1 METVFFAF
9 TGLLAYVKIT
19 WSFLICYNIQETLNS
34 WPLLSK
40 GLSLP
45 LMQQPPELITLVNA
59 CVYASCAAARLRSGP
74 ETALHGALLKI
85 DILRIMASA
94 VAVIYLKI
102 THSFI
107 VYFICRQTFWD
118 VVVIKRYVLLRLDLD
133 LTDRLHFDAARF
145 MLSDHISTL
154 CWNYSAY
161 CIYKIQ
167 EVYISCPI
175 FRIVTTK
182 SLCNV
187 YHCNMFPS
195 ASELILC
202 IQCVHI
208 YTWRDCNIICI
219 FPFLFAQLC
228 TLDWFK

>member
-1 METVFFAF
+1 METVFCIYRSP
-9 TGLLAYVKIT
+9 GLRKNHMII
-19 WSFLICYNIQETLNS
+19 LICYNIQETLNS

-107 VYFICRQTFWD
+107 VYFYLPSDFLRCCCYKAVRLVASWF
-118 VVVIKRYVLLRLDLD
+118 RLDWQ
-133 LTDRLHFDAARF
+133 TAFWRREIHAFWPYFHF
-145 MLSDHISTL
+145 MLKL
-154 CWNYSAY
+154 FCLL
-161 CIYKIQ
+161 
-167 EVYISCPI
+167 YI
-175 FRIVTTK
+175 
-182 SLCNV
+182 
-187 YHCNMFPS
+187 
-195 ASELILC
+195 
-202 IQCVHI
+202 
-208 YTWRDCNIICI
+208 
-219 FPFLFAQLC
+219 
-228 TLDWFK
+228 